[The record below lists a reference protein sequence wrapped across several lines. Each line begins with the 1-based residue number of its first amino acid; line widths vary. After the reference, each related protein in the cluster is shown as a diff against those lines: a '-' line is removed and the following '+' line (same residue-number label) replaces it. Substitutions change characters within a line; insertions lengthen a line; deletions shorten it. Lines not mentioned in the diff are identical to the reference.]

1 MVQENADT
9 KKTSHVDIA
18 SDADSTVDIQHDTDI
33 VLISD
38 FVHECI
44 SYACSIITSDIHID
58 PFLKH
63 VEIKLRSA
71 GKLEHYK
78 KYKKKYHE
86 EIIGR
91 LKVLS
96 KLRTDV
102 HDRAQDGRFAFDY
115 NSERVDIR
123 VSILPTFY
131 GENAVLRIL
140 RPNFNKR
147 LSFESLGLNES
158 QVDIIKSS
166 IAIDQGIIVIAGP
179 TGSGKTTTIYTIIS
193 SLVSSG
199 KNIITIEDPVEYIIP
214 HVRQIQISEASD
226 FGFAKA
232 LRAILRQDPDIIVLG
247 EIRDQE
253 TAKLA
258 FQAALTG
265 HLVITTI
272 HARDSAGVY
281 GRLSDLG
288 VSRDMMHSLV
298 LMISQRIITHKGKRR
313 GVFEVIPVE
322 GKTKVTLFQ
331 NTYPEYIRKA
341 LKKQGVLLLEDSV
354 NELLIEPEQPD
365 SDSQN
370 TPLDN

>member
-1 MVQENADT
+1 MEKYEQKDVLNISNISKDT
-9 KKTSHVDIA
+9 QSESDIA
-18 SDADSTVDIQHDTDI
+18 
-33 VLISD
+33 LISD

-63 VEIKLRSA
+63 VEIKLRHA
-71 GKLEHYK
+71 GKLEFYK

-102 HDRAQDGRFAFDY
+102 HDRAQDGRFAFEY

-123 VSILPTFY
+123 ISILPTFY

-140 RPNFNKR
+140 RPNLDKK
-147 LSFESLGLNES
+147 LSFENLGLNES
-158 QVDIIKSS
+158 QISIIKNS
-166 IAIDQGIIVIAGP
+166 ISTDQGIIVIAGP

-199 KNIITIEDPVEYIIP
+199 RNIITIEDPVEYIIP
-214 HVRQIQISEASD
+214 HVRQIQVSEASD
-226 FGFAKA
+226 FGFSKA

-258 FQAALTG
+258 FQASLTG

-288 VSRDMMHSLV
+288 VSKDMMHSLI
-298 LMISQRIITHKGKRR
+298 LMISQRIISHKGKRK

-341 LKKQGVLLLEDSV
+341 LKKQGVLLLEDSIS
-354 NELLIEPEQPD
+354 ELLDEPVK
-365 SDSQN
+365 
-370 TPLDN
+370 TDNLENIK